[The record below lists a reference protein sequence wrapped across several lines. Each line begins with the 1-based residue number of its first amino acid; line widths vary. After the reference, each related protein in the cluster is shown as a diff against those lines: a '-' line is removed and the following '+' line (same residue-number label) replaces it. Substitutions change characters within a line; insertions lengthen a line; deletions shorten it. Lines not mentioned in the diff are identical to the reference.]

1 MVGEERYHLDMTVR
15 YVYWQEN
22 DHWLGYLEQFPDYWT
37 QGETIED
44 LKEHLRDLHEDLW
57 NDRIPQVRRVSELEV
72 SRNDGISSTSW
83 RRPVAC

>member
-22 DHWLGYLEQFPDYWT
+22 DHWLGYLEQFPDHWT

-44 LKEHLRDLHEDLW
+44 LKEHLRDLHEDLS
-57 NDRIPQVRRVSELEV
+57 NDRIPQVRRVAELEV
-72 SRNDGISSTSW
+72 S
-83 RRPVAC
+83 